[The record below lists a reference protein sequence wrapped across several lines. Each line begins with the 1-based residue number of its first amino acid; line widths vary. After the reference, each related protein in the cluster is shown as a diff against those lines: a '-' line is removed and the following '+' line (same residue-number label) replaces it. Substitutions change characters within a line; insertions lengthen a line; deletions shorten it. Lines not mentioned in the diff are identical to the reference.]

1 MVVEFDFSDVDLAFA
16 EFETRVV
23 AKISEV
29 GEEAVQYAK
38 DHGDY
43 QDRTGTLRKSNEYE
57 ADITGL
63 ALKNDTEYA
72 SCVESKGFDVE
83 SGAALYAEKRLREEF
98 E

>member
-1 MVVEFDFSDVDLAFA
+1 MVVDFDFSDVDQAFA
-16 EFETRVV
+16 EFETQVV

-43 QDRTGTLRKSNEYE
+43 QDQTGTLRKSNEYE

-63 ALKNDTEYA
+63 TLKNDTEYA
-72 SCVESKGFDVE
+72 SYVESKGFDVE
-83 SGAALYAEKRLREEF
+83 SGAALYAEKRLKEEF